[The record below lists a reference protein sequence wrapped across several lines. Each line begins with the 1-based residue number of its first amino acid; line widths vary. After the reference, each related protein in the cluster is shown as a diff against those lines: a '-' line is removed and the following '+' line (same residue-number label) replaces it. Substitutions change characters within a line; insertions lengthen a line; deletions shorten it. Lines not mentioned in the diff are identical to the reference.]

1 MYRVVIRGDSMW
13 PSLVDGDEMEFE
25 ALKEKELQIGDLVL
39 FKHPFNTEI
48 TAVKRLVAMDGEKYI
63 LEGDNPDPTASQDSH
78 NFGPVKREMILGF
91 KRNQDPSC

>member
-1 MYRVVIRGDSMW
+1 MW

-25 ALKEKELQIGDLVL
+25 ALEEEEPQIGDLVL

>member
-1 MYRVVIRGDSMW
+1 MW

-63 LEGDNPDPTASQDSH
+63 LEGDNPAPTASQDSH

>member
-1 MYRVVIRGDSMW
+1 MW

-25 ALKEKELQIGDLVL
+25 ALEEEELQIGDLVL

-91 KRNQDPSC
+91 KRTQDSSC

>member
-1 MYRVVIRGDSMW
+1 MW

>member
-1 MYRVVIRGDSMW
+1 MW

-25 ALKEKELQIGDLVL
+25 ALEEKELQIGDLVL

-48 TAVKRLVAMDGEKYI
+48 TAVKRLIAMDGEKYI